1 MKSLKTNIYFKVGA
15 IIIIVLL
22 LLIPTSMIK
31 GLIVEREMTQQD
43 AIEEVS
49 SKWSKSQT
57 VAGPFITIPFIEYH
71 TVKGKDDEPDK
82 LKKVRNY
89 LHILPTELN
98 VNGELF
104 PEKRNRGIYEIV
116 VYNSKINLSGNFSEI
131 NFEDYDIPIE
141 NIEFEKAKF
150 SLGINDLRG
159 IKEQVILKWLDNEI
173 YFDPGLINYNVV
185 SSGIN
190 SSITIEP
197 KLESDYAFSL
207 DLNLKGSQYL
217 YFTPTGKNTN
227 ISVNSTWNNPSFN
240 GAFLPENHQITE
252 DGFVAN
258 WNVLHLNRNFP
269 QFWKGSQHNIS
280 NSAFGVDLLLPVGNY
295 QKSYRSI
302 KYAILFIG
310 FTFLVFLFIEL
321 LNRIFLHPIQ
331 YVLVGLALIVFF
343 TLLLSISEYINFNYA
358 FIISAISTLLLIAS
372 YVKAIL
378 KSNVLTLLVTGILLV
393 LYSFIFVIIQLQNYA
408 LLIGSLGVFIILG
421 IIMHYSRKID
431 WYNLNLN
438 KEKNNE

>member
-1 MKSLKTNIYFKVGA
+1 MKNLKSNIYFKVGT

-31 GLIVEREMTQQD
+31 SLIVERELTKQD

-49 SKWSKSQT
+49 AKWSKSQT
-57 VAGPFITIPFIEYH
+57 ISGPFITVPYIEYH
-71 TVKGKDDEPDK
+71 SVKGKDGEPDTV
-82 LKKVRNY
+82 KKVRNY
-89 LHILPTELN
+89 LHILPTELR
-98 VNGELF
+98 VDGELF

-116 VYNSKINLSGNFSEI
+116 VYNSKLNLSGDFSEI
-131 NFEDYDIPIE
+131 DFSKYDIPIE

-159 IKEQVILKWLDNEI
+159 IKEQVILKWLEDEI
-173 YFDPGLINYNVV
+173 YFEPGLVNYNVV

-190 SSITIEP
+190 SAITLDP
-197 KLESDYAFSL
+197 KLNANYKFSL
-207 DLNLKGSQYL
+207 NLNLKGSQYL

-227 ISVNSTWNNPSFN
+227 ISLKSTWNNPSFN
-240 GAFLPENHQITE
+240 GAFLPDHHEITE
-252 DGFVAN
+252 NEFVAN

-269 QFWKGSQHNIS
+269 QYWSGSKYKIND
-280 NSAFGVDLLLPVGNY
+280 SAFGVDLLLPVGNY

-358 FIISAISTLLLIAS
+358 FIVSALATLLLIAG

-378 KSNVLTLLVTGILLV
+378 KSNKLTLLITGILLI
-393 LYSFIFVIIQLQNYA
+393 LYTFIFVIIQLQNYA

-421 IIMHYSRKID
+421 IVMYYSRKID

-438 KEKNNE
+438 KEKEDE